1 MHSNIGEPLEGTFP
15 TVQGTDMC
23 STLAIDT
30 GKGREKEGTNW
41 SIDVEVRDG
50 VDSEKVISAEIKY
63 FPNHNTCTFFCVI
76 E

>member
-1 MHSNIGEPLEGTFP
+1 
-15 TVQGTDMC
+15 MC